1 MRCVGSIDR
10 FLRPGRRASRL
21 GVAVF
26 AARAR
31 GLRRARSSPPS
42 PRRASVAARRG
53 DYHDCIENRKARLH
67 LVSFEAGL
75 GGLLPYG
82 ARRLRRNARAAKESG
97 ADPTDYTISPTARS
111 FVPYYTQRLSV
122 D

>member
-10 FLRPGRRASRL
+10 FLRPGQRASRL

-53 DYHDCIENRKARLH
+53 LRR
-67 LVSFEAGL
+67 
-75 GGLLPYG
+75 
-82 ARRLRRNARAAKESG
+82 ARRKFSKRRDSWLRC
-97 ADPTDYTISPTARS
+97 D
-111 FVPYYTQRLSV
+111 L
-122 D
+122 